1 MTGKL
6 ERVKT
11 FLIDYS
17 LYILI
22 AIFLVVFVSLSPA
35 FLSASNLLI
44 LIENASPLLLLSLGM
59 AFVLLIGEID
69 LSVGSIL
76 CVGAL
81 LWGHCVSNWGL
92 DMFLSTMIVL
102 IVCGCL
108 GAINALLITKLHIG
122 SFLATLGTQIVIS
135 GMCYLVTDCVQ
146 INLSEEIRQITTRRV
161 WDMISPVALIAL
173 FMVAVCVYLYTH
185 TRFGRHIK
193 ATGTNRSAAKK
204 IGINTTHIMMSSFI
218 ISGLMAGSAGIAHV
232 YINSSA
238 LASKT
243 GVGDEFTAITACVL
257 GGVSLFGGVGSFFP
271 GVMIGVL
278 FLKLI
283 ENALNVVGTDPYLFS
298 VIKGVIIF
306 LAMFADSLKR
316 SLRPSHE

>member
-1 MTGKL
+1 MGTLCFQLGPGYVL
-6 ERVKT
+6 EHDDRAHRMWLPGSDQRTPNHKAPYRL
-11 FLIDYS
+11 F
-17 LYILI
+17 
-22 AIFLVVFVSLSPA
+22 PC
-35 FLSASNLLI
+35 N
-44 LIENASPLLLLSLGM
+44 
-59 AFVLLIGEID
+59 IGD
-69 LSVGSIL
+69 
-76 CVGAL
+76 
-81 LWGHCVSNWGL
+81 
-92 DMFLSTMIVL
+92 
-102 IVCGCL
+102 
-108 GAINALLITKLHIG
+108 
-122 SFLATLGTQIVIS
+122 
-135 GMCYLVTDCVQ
+135 Q

-298 VIKGVIIF
+298 VIKGVIISYF
-306 LAMFADSLKR
+306 FIGKS
-316 SLRPSHE
+316 

>member
-1 MTGKL
+1 MTGEFEK
-6 ERVKT
+6 VKT
-11 FLIDYS
+11 FVINHS

-22 AIFLVVFVSLSPA
+22 AIFLVIFVLLSPA

-44 LIENASPLLLLSLGM
+44 LVENASPLLLLSLGM

-81 LWGHCVSNWGL
+81 LWGQCVSNLRWN
-92 DMFLSTMIVL
+92 MILSAIFVL
-102 IVCGCL
+102 LVCGFL
-108 GAINALLITKLHIG
+108 GLINAVLVAKLHIG

-135 GMCYLVTDCVQ
+135 GLCHQVTDCVQ
-146 INLSEEIRQITTRRV
+146 INLSEEVRQITTKRV
-161 WDMISPVALIAL
+161 LDVISPVALIAL
-173 FMVAVCVYLYTH
+173 FMVAVCVFLYTY

-193 ATGTNRSAAKK
+193 ATGTSRPAARK
-204 IGINTTHIMMSSFI
+204 IGINTTRIMMSSFI
-218 ISGLMAGSAGIAHV
+218 ISGFMAGLAGIAHV

-243 GVGDEFTAITACVL
+243 GIGDEFTAITACVL

-271 GVMIGVL
+271 GVMVGVI